1 METEN
6 NDKNK
11 TNVPNEQ
18 NNKRPDIPEISQIPP
33 IPGQEEYQQESIDR
47 GFAGNINPNGNNQE
61 TTAQQNQQQ
70 ANQQQTN
77 QQANQ
82 QNYTQQPPNTYQQTN
97 NPYPNTFKI
106 KIPNSGGILTLGIL
120 SILSLCCCG
129 PFLGP
134 ILAIIALALIPK
146 AKRSYNENPTLYKT
160 SSIGNLKAGQI
171 CAIIGLSLGILLAL
185 FTIYMYI
192 GNPEDMNEINQAINE
207 AWNETGY

>member
-47 GFAGNINPNGNNQE
+47 GFAGNINPNDDNQGAY
-61 TTAQQNQQQ
+61 AQQNQQQ
-70 ANQQQTN
+70 ANP
-77 QQANQ
+77 
-82 QNYTQQPPNTYQQTN
+82 QNHTQQPPNTYQQTH

-171 CAIIGLSLGILLAL
+171 CAIIGLSLGVLLAI
-185 FTIYMYI
+185 FTIYMYVV
-192 GNPEDMNEINQAINE
+192 NPDNMNEINQAINE